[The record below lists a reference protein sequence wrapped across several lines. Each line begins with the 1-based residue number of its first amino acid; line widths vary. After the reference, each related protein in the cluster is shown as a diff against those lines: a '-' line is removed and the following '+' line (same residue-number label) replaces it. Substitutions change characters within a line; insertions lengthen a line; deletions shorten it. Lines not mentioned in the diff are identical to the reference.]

1 MACHPIVAHAIR
13 AHGCDPTEMTALA
26 RSAGC
31 AFELGDRAGKPDI
44 AHVSLRDGRTVV
56 TWPHQGVVLDEAA
69 VVLDEAAGVLRSVQL
84 PFAVPDT
91 VAAASEGRPLRD
103 LVRLAGDPGMR
114 MAHVGPAL
122 APGRTHITLMPWT
135 EAHLAPDV
143 EA

>member
-1 MACHPIVAHAIR
+1 MACHPIIAHAIR
-13 AHGCDPTEMTALA
+13 AHGCDPVGLTALA

-44 AHVSLRDGRTVV
+44 AHVSLSDGRTVV
-56 TWPHQGVVLDEAA
+56 TWPRQGVVLDEAA
-69 VVLDEAAGVLRSVQL
+69 EGAGVLRSVQL
-84 PFAVPDT
+84 PLAVPDT
-91 VAAASEGRPLRD
+91 VAAASTGRPLRD
-103 LVRLAGDPGMR
+103 LVRIAGDPGMR

-122 APGRTHITLMPWT
+122 APGRTHVTLMPWT